1 MRSFLKLSQWS
12 IACIGLFFLASA
24 QAAPLDPEEGKF
36 LDLINGLRNALNLP
50 KLQIQ
55 ALLQQSAENH
65 SAWMATQD
73 FLTHFG
79 PTAQTSPFQRMKDA
93 GYSNYTY
100 AGENI
105 ACGNSDAMQ
114 TFLQWAYSPEHL
126 KNMLSPH
133 FYEMGIARAGTGKEQ
148 CPYYWTNDFGSFR
161 DPNSDSAEVTDLSL
175 IQKAIAKVSG
185 INRMP
190 SLNVNQ
196 ELPELI
202 QCKVPYALGKG
213 TFTQFEGVE
222 STIEISRNGNQR
234 YEGRVSFL
242 SPSKTVGIYPIL
254 LGQVS
259 VIKSNDFPLISIL
272 SSPGSRMTGF
282 SLLLNTQTLNAQL
295 DTFPNKTE
303 VLGTVPCT
311 LKWSE
316 K

>member
-1 MRSFLKLSQWS
+1 
-12 IACIGLFFLASA
+12 
-24 QAAPLDPEEGKF
+24 
-36 LDLINGLRNALNLP
+36 
-50 KLQIQ
+50 
-55 ALLQQSAENH
+55 
-65 SAWMATQD
+65 MAKQD
-73 FLTHFG
+73 FLTHYG
-79 PTAQTSPFQRMKDA
+79 PTPLITPFQRMKVA
-93 GYSNYTY
+93 GYLNYTY

-161 DPNSDSAEVTDLSL
+161 DPNTDPTEVIDLNL

-190 SLNVNQ
+190 SLDLNQ

-202 QCKVPYALGKG
+202 QCKVPYALGRG
-213 TFTQFEGVE
+213 TFTQFENVE
-222 STIEISRNGNQR
+222 SEIEISRNGNQR
-234 YEGRVSFL
+234 YQGRVSFI
-242 SPSKTVGIYPIL
+242 SHSKMAGIYPIL
-254 LGQVS
+254 LGQIS

-272 SSPGSRMTGF
+272 SPTGSRMTGF

-295 DTFPNKTE
+295 NTFPNKTE

-311 LKWSE
+311 LKWSQN
-316 K
+316 